1 MLFLDTI
8 FSHIKKVLL
17 TFIKIMNKQQ
27 ILKKIGEIIHDLDQQ
42 HQYLSNINKI
52 NILELE
58 LFTANADFLIDHL
71 EILKKIEAN
80 ALLLNAEE
88 NLSQLKSVDKE
99 IVDNVKVET
108 VKEEQEISKIEDE
121 PKRKFFDFS
130 LDEEPTEMVFD
141 FERKISV
148 EEVFDRA
155 LSDEEKEFLE
165 QKQNIQEVQIGDT
178 IKELQEEEED
188 VSLEE
193 EEGPEPFLI
202 SEKIVEE
209 QPIALPEPEISVFQK
224 EEIKSV
230 EPIAPILETAISKVD
245 QVTEPDKKLTLNEML
260 SNKLGNKASSTGHI
274 TQKQI
279 TDLKSAISLNDK
291 MVFIKELF
299 NGYNLAYSE
308 AIEIINR
315 FDNYEAADNF
325 LQKNYSV
332 KNDWESKKATVERLY
347 DYLSRRFKA

>member
-1 MLFLDTI
+1 MLFLDSI

-88 NLSQLKSVDKE
+88 NLSQLKSLDKE

-108 VKEEQEISKIEDE
+108 VKEEKEISKIEEE

-130 LDEEPTEMVFD
+130 LDEEPNEMVFD
-141 FERKISV
+141 FEKKISV
-148 EEVFDRA
+148 DEVFDRA

-178 IKELQEEEED
+178 IKKLQEDEEH

-209 QPIALPEPEISVFQK
+209 QPIAMPEPEISEFQK
-224 EEIKSV
+224 EEIKTV
-230 EPIAPILETAISKVD
+230 DPIAPILDTAISKVN

-315 FDNYEAADNF
+315 FDNFEAADNF
-325 LQKNYSV
+325 LLKNYSV

-347 DYLSRRFKA
+347 DYLSRRFKV